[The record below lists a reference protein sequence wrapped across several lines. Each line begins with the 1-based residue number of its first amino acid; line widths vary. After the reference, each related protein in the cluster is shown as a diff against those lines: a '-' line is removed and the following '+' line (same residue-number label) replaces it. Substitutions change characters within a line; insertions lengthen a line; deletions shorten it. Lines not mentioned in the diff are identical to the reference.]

1 MKISR
6 YLIGLL
12 VFFPFIAGAQP
23 SSDLSS
29 LLASVQTMRADF
41 TQSVFD
47 NHGKKMQSSK
57 GQMAMQRPG
66 KFRWEIKKPTPQTI
80 VANTAKL
87 WIYDPDLE
95 QVTVRTLKQATG
107 ETPAMLLSRKDTALD
122 KDFTIQENQGQ
133 SLRWFILTPKQKDNM
148 FSSILLGFNGNQIR
162 EMKFEDHLG
171 HTTVIHFDKVEMN
184 AALSSALFNFKPPK
198 NVDVINEAQS

>member
-1 MKISR
+1 MKIYS
-6 YLIGLL
+6 YLFGLFA
-12 VFFPFIAGAQP
+12 FFSITIASAQP
-23 SSDLSS
+23 SSDLAA
-29 LLASVQTMRADF
+29 LLSSVQTMRADF
-41 TQSVFD
+41 TQHVFD
-47 NHGKKMQSSK
+47 NHGKKMQSAK
-57 GQMAMQRPG
+57 GQMAMERPG

-95 QVTVRTLKQATG
+95 QVTVRTLKHAAG
-107 ETPAMLLSRKDTALD
+107 ETPAMLLTQNTALD

-133 SLRWFILTPKQKDNM
+133 NLRWFILTPKQKDNM

-171 HTTVIHFDKVEMN
+171 HVTVIHFDKVEMN
-184 AALSSALFNFKPPK
+184 ASLSSALFNFKPPK
-198 NVDVINEAQS
+198 NADVINEAQS